1 MLIYLLEAAAAAHAA
16 ESRRLSPPVALA
28 EAVARWC

>member
-1 MLIYLLEAAAAAHAA
+1 MPIYLLEAVTTTHAT